1 VKRLMLIVL
10 FICACP
16 KTQAQMNYVLN
27 PSFEQYS
34 HCPDFYDQIGF
45 ANGWSSTDTNW
56 QIRDSVTAFAWC
68 LPEYCNECSTGTSVG
83 IPNGQDYYQ
92 YARTGKGMALARF
105 LLEPSSSYSDYRD
118 YVQGRLSKTLTG
130 RKSYCVTF
138 YVNLTEMSEYA
149 INNIGAYLDD
159 GSIDVGQ
166 DSLSCAML
174 YNRYTPQVF
183 ETTIINDTLNW
194 VKVQGSFVAN
204 GTERFITIGNFFDY
218 AHTNKILRVNTAEAT
233 FYLIDDISVIESD
246 AVADAGPDKLIG
258 YGDTVLIGLTDSNTA
273 GMPCY
278 WYVQGG
284 TTPIDSGGSIRVHPD
299 TTTSYVVEMDLCG
312 NITKDTVSVFVATAG
327 IKPLTPKGEPSV
339 FPNPARDYFTVEN
352 AKGCE
357 VLVYD
362 VVGLARLTMNIT
374 DDTEQVGIS
383 GLANG
388 VYNVVITDPIT
399 KVRTARKLVKAQ

>member
-1 VKRLMLIVL
+1 
-10 FICACP
+10 
-16 KTQAQMNYVLN
+16 
-27 PSFEQYS
+27 
-34 HCPDFYDQIGF
+34 
-45 ANGWSSTDTNW
+45 
-56 QIRDSVTAFAWC
+56 
-68 LPEYCNECSTGTSVG
+68 
-83 IPNGQDYYQ
+83 
-92 YARTGKGMALARF
+92 
-105 LLEPSSSYSDYRD
+105 
-118 YVQGRLSKTLTG
+118 
-130 RKSYCVTF
+130 
-138 YVNLTEMSEYA
+138 MSEYA